1 MNKYMKIAYKEAL
14 KAYRKDE
21 IPVGAVIV
29 HNNKVVA
36 KAHND
41 RQKKYNVLG
50 HAEIN
55 AILKA
60 EKKLK
65 DWRLDKCEMYVT
77 LEPCKMCQ
85 MIIEESRINKI
96 NYLISQKKDTKNNI
110 KYIQTNDCNNIK
122 EEYKKIL
129 NNFFKKLR

>member
-1 MNKYMKIAYKEAL
+1 MNVYMKMVYKEAL
-14 KAYRKDE
+14 KAYKKNE
-21 IPVGAVIV
+21 IPVGTIIV
-29 HNNKVVA
+29 LDNKVIA

-41 RQKKYNVLG
+41 RQKKHNVLG
-50 HAEIN
+50 HAEIK

-96 NYLISQKKDTKNNI
+96 YYLISQKNDTKNNS
-110 KYIQTNDCNNIK
+110 KYIQTNDCNDIK
-122 EEYKKIL
+122 LQYQKIL

>member
-21 IPVGAVIV
+21 IPVGVVIV

-36 KAHND
+36 KVHND

-110 KYIQTNDCNNIK
+110 KYMQTNDCNDIK
-122 EEYKKIL
+122 EEYQKIL

>member
-1 MNKYMKIAYKEAL
+1 MNVYMKMVYKEAL
-14 KAYRKDE
+14 KAYKKNE
-21 IPVGAVIV
+21 IPVGTIIV
-29 HNNKVVA
+29 LDNKVIA

-41 RQKKYNVLG
+41 RQKKHNVLG

-55 AILKA
+55 TILKV

-85 MIIEESRINKI
+85 TIIEESRINKI
-96 NYLISQKKDTKNNI
+96 YYLISQKNDTKNNP
-110 KYIQTNDCNNIK
+110 KYIQTNDCNSIQ
-122 EEYKKIL
+122 EQYQIIL
-129 NNFFKKLR
+129 NNFFKKMR

>member
-1 MNKYMKIAYKEAL
+1 MNKCMEIAYKESL
-14 KAYRKDE
+14 KAYNKNE

-29 HNNKVVA
+29 HNNKVIA

-50 HAEIN
+50 HAEIKS
-55 AILKA
+55 ILKA

-65 DWRLDKCEMYVT
+65 DWRLDECEMYVT

-85 MIIEESRINKI
+85 TIIEESRINKI
-96 NYLISQKKDTKNNI
+96 YYLISQKNDTKNNN
-110 KYIQTNDCNNIK
+110 KYIQTNDCEKLREQYQKVI
-122 EEYKKIL
+122 

>member
-1 MNKYMKIAYKEAL
+1 MNKYMEFAYKEAL
-14 KAYRKDE
+14 KAYHKDE

-29 HNNKVVA
+29 HNNKVIA

-55 AILKA
+55 TILKA

-96 NYLISQKKDTKNNI
+96 YYLISQKNDTKNNS
-110 KYIQTNDCNNIK
+110 KYIQTNDCNDIK
-122 EEYKKIL
+122 LQYQKIL